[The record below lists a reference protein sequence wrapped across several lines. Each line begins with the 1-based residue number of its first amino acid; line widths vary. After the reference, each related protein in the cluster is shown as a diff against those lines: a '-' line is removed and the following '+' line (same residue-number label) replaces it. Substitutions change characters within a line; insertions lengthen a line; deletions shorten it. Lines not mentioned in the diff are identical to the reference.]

1 MFIGRID
8 LLKSLTKQSNLF
20 LPFGKVRMGYHTGR
34 DRYSWFIVS
43 NKWTSRIL
51 FNPKR
56 SLGRLLYF
64 IFTACSLLFFIRR
77 LLLVFNS

>member
-1 MFIGRID
+1 MGADMIGRNQ
-8 LLKSLTKQSNLF
+8 LQSNLS

-34 DRYSWFIVS
+34 DRYHWFIVS

>member
-1 MFIGRID
+1 MEKAK
-8 LLKSLTKQSNLF
+8 LKVSLTLIKKYTIRLDINTLAE
-20 LPFGKVRMGYHTGR
+20 L
-34 DRYSWFIVS
+34 
-43 NKWTSRIL
+43 
-51 FNPKR
+51 NPKR